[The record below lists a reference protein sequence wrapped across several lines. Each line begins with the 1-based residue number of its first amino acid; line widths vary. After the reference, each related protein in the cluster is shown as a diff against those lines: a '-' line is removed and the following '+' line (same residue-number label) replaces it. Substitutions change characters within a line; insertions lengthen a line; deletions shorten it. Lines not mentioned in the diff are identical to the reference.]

1 MLRSRRTAAVAA
13 GLVTGLA
20 AFFVAPQ
27 ALPASAAPHPSPGVT
42 VERAG
47 QALIQGVVVDQFG
60 AYVDDVKVQ
69 AIKGDGTPAASALT
83 YASKRKDGPQH
94 GYFFLEVGRGT
105 YTLKLTREGY
115 KPLVLDDVRVEKA
128 RQKVSLGETE
138 IKKDL
143 LASRTDAALAQKK
156 VTTKQTGV
164 VTVTV
169 SAKGVKPTGDVEI
182 REGRDVVGGG
192 QLKAGNGGRLTITL
206 DRLPKGAHD
215 LKAVY
220 LGSRSVKG
228 SSSQTITLTVVKA
241 RR

>member
-1 MLRSRRTAAVAA
+1 MLRTRRTAAVAA

-60 AYVDDVKVQ
+60 QYVDDVKVQ

-83 YASKRKDGPQH
+83 YASKRQDGPQH
-94 GYFFLEVGRGT
+94 GYFFLDVGRGT

-115 KPLVLDDVRVEKA
+115 KTLVLDDIRVAKA
-128 RQKVSLGETE
+128 RQKVSLGDTE
-138 IKKDL
+138 IQKEL
-143 LASRTDAALAQKK
+143 VASRTDATLARKK
-156 VTTKQTGV
+156 ITTKQSGV

-169 SAKGVKPTGDVEI
+169 SAKGAKPAGDVEI

-192 QLKAGNGGRLTITL
+192 QLKAGNGGRVTIIL
-206 DRLPKGAHD
+206 DRLPKGSHE

-228 SSSQTITLTVVKA
+228 SSSQTITLTVTKG

>member
-1 MLRSRRTAAVAA
+1 MLRTRRTAAVAA

-20 AFFVAPQ
+20 AFFVVPQ
-27 ALPASAAPHPSPGVT
+27 ALPASAAPHPSVGVT
-42 VERAG
+42 AERAG

-60 AYVDDVKVQ
+60 EYVDDVKVQ
-69 AIKGDGTPAASALT
+69 AVKGDGTPAASALT
-83 YASKRKDGPQH
+83 YASKREDGPQH

-105 YTLKLTREGY
+105 YTLKFTREGY
-115 KPLVLDDVRVEKA
+115 KPLVMKEVVVERA

-138 IKKDL
+138 IEKEL
-143 LASRTDAALAQKK
+143 VASRTEAALAQKK
-156 VTTKQTGV
+156 ITTKQNGV

-169 SAKGVKPTGDVEI
+169 SAKGAKPAGDVEI
-182 REGRDVVGGG
+182 REGGNVVGGG
-192 QLKAGNGGRLTITL
+192 ELKAGNGGRLTIRL
-206 DRLPKGAHD
+206 DRLPKGSHD

-228 SSSQTITLTVVKA
+228 SSSQTITLTVVKG

>member
-1 MLRSRRTAAVAA
+1 MLRTRRTAAVAA
-13 GLVTGLA
+13 GLVTGVA

-27 ALPASAAPHPSPGVT
+27 ALPASAAPHTSPGVT

-60 AYVDDVKVQ
+60 EYVDDVKVQ
-69 AIKGDGTPAASALT
+69 AGKGDGTPAASALT

-105 YTLKLTREGY
+105 YTLKLTRDGY
-115 KPLVLDDVRVEKA
+115 KPLVLKNVEVAKA

-138 IKKDL
+138 IAKEL
-143 LASRTDAALAQKK
+143 VASRTDATLAQKK
-156 VTTKQTGV
+156 ITTKQNGAV
-164 VTVTV
+164 VVTV
-169 SAKGVKPTGDVEI
+169 SAKGAKPTGDVEI

-192 QLKAGNGGRLTITL
+192 QLKTGSGGRLTISL
-206 DRLPKGAHD
+206 DRLPKGSHD

-228 SSSQTITLTVVKA
+228 SSSQTITLSVTKP